1 MAPSPLDAGGAE
13 AGPLI
18 FLVAGEASGD
28 NLAGRL
34 MAALKRKTG
43 ERVRFAGVGG
53 PAMARE
59 GLDSLFPMAELSL
72 MGLAEVLPH
81 LPRLLRRLRQTVAEI
96 ERLAPDAVVTVDS
109 PDFS

>member
-1 MAPSPLDAGGAE
+1 MARSPLDADGTE

-28 NLAGRL
+28 TLAGRL

-43 ERVRFAGVGG
+43 KRVRFAGVGG

-81 LPRLLRRLRQTVAEI
+81 LPRILRRLRQTVSEI
-96 ERLAPDAVVTVDS
+96 ERRRSDHTAILRKSVS
-109 PDFS
+109 S